1 MGFGDTGRLG
11 KRRIVL
17 TGASRGIGR
26 ASALRLAR
34 AGARVLAVSR
44 DPDALARLAFES
56 GGCAGQVF
64 PHACDVTKADE
75 VEALAEAAEK
85 RLECV
90 DALVN
95 NAGAGVFK
103 EMDALSPEEF
113 NATLSV
119 CLTAPFML
127 TRALCPML
135 EAAGGEVVNV
145 SSISAVSGFPGAS
158 AYCAAKAGLEGL
170 SRALVE
176 ELRPRGI
183 RLTIVRPG
191 ACATDMWKSI
201 PGEFDFD
208 EMIPPDLVAESI
220 EFLLSQSRRVWTES
234 MVVLPPKGAL

>member
-1 MGFGDTGRLG
+1 MEFGESGCLR

-26 ASALRLAR
+26 ASALRLAK

-44 DPDALARLAFES
+44 DADALARLAFDSKE
-56 GGCAGQVF
+56 CVGQIL
-64 PHACDVTKADE
+64 PHSCDVTKVDE
-75 VEALAEAAEK
+75 VEALIEMTGK
-85 RLECV
+85 RLEGV
-90 DALVN
+90 DALIN
-95 NAGAGVFK
+95 NAGSGVFK
-103 EMDALSPEEF
+103 DMESLSVDEF
-113 NATLSV
+113 HSTLSV
-119 CLTAPFML
+119 CLVAPFML
-127 TRALCPML
+127 TRAFFPML
-135 EAAGGEVVNV
+135 EEAKGEVINI

-176 ELRPRGI
+176 ELRPKGI

-201 PGEFDFD
+201 PGEFDFG

-234 MVVLPPKGAL
+234 MVVLPPKGMI

>member
-1 MGFGDTGRLG
+1 MGFGEPGHLA
-11 KRRIVL
+11 KKRIVL

-26 ASALRLAR
+26 ASALRLVK
-34 AGARVLAVSR
+34 AGAHLLAVSR
-44 DPDALARLAFES
+44 DADALAKLAFDTK
-56 GGCAGQVF
+56 GLTGKVF
-64 PHACDVTKADE
+64 PHVCDVSNAEE
-75 VEALAEAAEK
+75 VGGIAEVAAK
-85 RLECV
+85 RLGGV
-90 DALVN
+90 DVLVN

-103 EMDALSPEEF
+103 DLESLSVEEF
-113 NATLSV
+113 NATISV

-135 EAAGGEVVNV
+135 EEAAGEVVNV

-183 RLTIVRPG
+183 RLTILRPG

-201 PGEFDFD
+201 PGEFDFE
-208 EMIPPDLVAESI
+208 EMIPPDLVAESL
-220 EFLLSQSRRVWTES
+220 EFLLSQSRRISTES
-234 MVVLPPKGAL
+234 MVVLPPRGTV